1 MSEMLESWEGV
12 ISSAHII
19 VCAAGNLSE
28 QTYQNIK
35 ATSGLKELPQFP
47 GRAGNVVSFFDVSGL
62 KKICLLHVFSGDQA
76 FKNQSTLR
84 TILSKNEMSSIAIV
98 LDPSL
103 GEQAED
109 IALAGMLSS
118 YKYGSY
124 KSGQQKPAL
133 IPGIFG
139 FQSLANFEDATKTAK
154 AMKLAM
160 FLIDTPP
167 NIKNPD
173 YIAQMIGEQFRFPNM
188 EIRILDKQEL
198 ETAGYGAIISV
209 GQASEYGSYLACITY
224 KGALE
229 KEGIDL
235 VMVGKGVTFDTGGI
249 SLKDPAN
256 MHYMKSDLGGAA
268 AVLGAMHLIGDLG
281 LEVNVSALV
290 PIVENAIDSRATR
303 PGDVITAYG
312 GKTIEIIDTDAE
324 GRLILADALQYA
336 VKDLKPEYLVDLATL
351 TGNCVAALG
360 YSAAGLFAP
369 NPEIAALWHDVGNE
383 VGERCW
389 PMPMY
394 AEYGEMMESDIADI
408 KNFHGKPIVGAITAA
423 KFLEFFTDKHPK
435 WAHLDIAG
443 VAFGDVPYARTKVAT
458 AFGVR
463 LLVKFIEKHIL
474 THHN

>member
-12 ISSAHII
+12 TSAAHII
-19 VCAAGNLSE
+19 VCAVEKLSE
-28 QTYQNIK
+28 QNHQRIK
-35 ATSGLKELPQFP
+35 EISGLEELPQFP
-47 GRAGNVVSFFDVSGL
+47 VRPGNVVSFFDVSGH
-62 KKICLLHVFSGDQA
+62 KKICLLHLFTGNQA
-76 FKNQSTLR
+76 FKNQSTVRAL
-84 TILSKNEMSSIAIV
+84 LSKNELPSMAIV
-98 LDPSL
+98 LDTTVGDL
-103 GEQAED
+103 AED
-109 IALAGMLSS
+109 VSVAGMLST
-118 YKYGSY
+118 YKIGSY
-124 KSGQQKPAL
+124 KSSQLKVPVV
-133 IPGIFG
+133 PGIYG
-139 FQSLANFEDATKTAK
+139 LHSVAEFENASKTAK

-160 FLIDTPP
+160 FLVDTPP

-173 YIAQMIGEQFRFPNM
+173 YIVQMIGEQFRFSGM
-188 EIRILDKQEL
+188 EVRILDKQGL
-198 ETAGYGAIISV
+198 EAGGYGAILSV
-209 GQASEYGSYLACITY
+209 GQASDYGSYLASISY
-224 KGALE
+224 RGAPA
-229 KEGIDL
+229 KEGIDM

-281 LEVNVSALV
+281 LEVNVVALV

-303 PGDVITAYG
+303 PGDVVTAFG

-324 GRLILADALQYA
+324 GRLILADALQHA
-336 VKDLKPEYLVDLATL
+336 VKEFNPEYLVDLATL
-351 TGNCVAALG
+351 TGNCVSALG

-369 NPEIAALWHDVGNE
+369 NDDIAGMWHEAGNDA
-383 VGERCW
+383 GERCW

-394 AEYGEMMESDIADI
+394 DEYGEMMESDIADI

-463 LLVKFIEKHIL
+463 LLLKFIEKHIL